1 MTKRRRSVSL
11 EPDVHDYLSRE
22 EVNASALVNE
32 LVRRHMEGGMEDT
45 AVLRLRK
52 EQVKSEVDHLKAR
65 TENKMDELEQLENKL
80 ESCENQQQEEL
91 EEVREILEEVPHDPT
106 NPAVKAKAD
115 NLDMTPE
122 ELLDALDDTE
132 ADE

>member
-65 TENKMDELEQLENKL
+65 TENKIDELQQLENKL
-80 ESCENQQQEEL
+80 ETCENQQQEEL
-91 EEVREILEEVPHDPT
+91 EEVREILDDVPAEPT
-106 NPAVKAKAD
+106 NPAVQTQAD
-115 NLDMTPE
+115 KLDMTAE
-122 ELLDALDDTE
+122 ELLEALDNE
-132 ADE
+132 GVDE

>member
-1 MTKRRRSVSL
+1 MSKKRRSVSL

-52 EQVKSEVDHLKAR
+52 EQVESEVDHLKAR
-65 TENKMDELEQLENKL
+65 TENKIDELEQLENKL
-80 ESCENQQQEEL
+80 ESCQNQQQKQL
-91 EEVREILEEVPHDPT
+91 EEVRDILDDVPHEPT
-106 NPAVKAKAD
+106 NPAVQTQAEKV
-115 NLDMTPE
+115 DMTPE
-122 ELLDALDDTE
+122 ELLEALDDTE

>member
-1 MTKRRRSVSL
+1 MSKKRRSVSL

-52 EQVKSEVDHLKAR
+52 EQVESEVDHLKAR
-65 TENKMDELEQLENKL
+65 TENKIDELEQLENKL
-80 ESCENQQQEEL
+80 ESCQNQQQKEL
-91 EEVREILEEVPHDPT
+91 EEVRDILDDVPHEPT
-106 NPAVKAKAD
+106 NPAVQTQAEKV
-115 NLDMTPE
+115 DMTPE
-122 ELLDALDDTE
+122 ELLEALDDTE